1 MTFSE
6 ECILHR
12 LCRIVAA
19 GQQVACDT
27 GKSMRADSLLWQ
39 RKREVEP
46 MVEIKAFCAVRPR
59 QDLAEKIAALPYDV
73 YSRGEAA
80 EEVKKNPFSFL
91 KIDRPEAQF
100 DENTDMYS
108 PAVYQ
113 AAGNEL
119 REMIGRGEFIQEKS
133 PCLYLYELT
142 MDGRTQTGVCC
153 CASVADYENG
163 VIKRHENTRPEK
175 EEDRIRHVEA
185 CGAQTG
191 PIFLACRDHDRLT
204 ALEEQVKKEEP
215 LYSFTAED
223 GIRHQ
228 MWRISR
234 GETIHEICE
243 IFGGMDSLYIADGH
257 HRAASAVSVAV
268 RRRKMTDPAGQIGK
282 DGEVSLEMLPES
294 EAFLSVIFPESELKV
309 LDYNRW
315 VKDLNGYSREEFLN
329 HVGEKFRMT
338 HLPSAVHPKEKGRF
352 SMYLDGQWYE
362 LEEKTEKNRTDAV
375 ESLDVSILQ
384 NEILSPV
391 LGIKNPKT
399 DKRIQFIG
407 GIRGLSELERLV
419 DAQGGAAFALYPTSM
434 EELFRAADQ
443 GRLMPPKSTW
453 FEPKLRSGLFLH
465 MIS

>member
-91 KIDRPEAQF
+91 KIDRPEVQF

-191 PIFLACRDHDRLT
+191 PIFLACRKNQKLT
-204 ALEEQVKKEEP
+204 ELEEREKKAVP
-215 LYSFTAED
+215 IYSFTAED

-228 MWRISR
+228 VWKIENE
-234 GETIHEICE
+234 ETIRSICE
-243 IFGGMDSLYIADGH
+243 IFEAMDSLYIADGH
-257 HRAASAVSVAV
+257 HRAASAVRVARK
-268 RRRKMTDPAGQIGK
+268 RREKEVPEGQR
-282 DGEVSLEMLPES
+282 LEEKPEA
-294 EAFLSVIFPESELKV
+294 EAFLSVIFPENELKV

-315 VKDLNGYSREEFLN
+315 VKDLNGYSRKEFLN

-338 HLPSAVHPKEKGRF
+338 PLPSAVHPKEKGRF

>member
-1 MTFSE
+1 
-6 ECILHR
+6 
-12 LCRIVAA
+12 
-19 GQQVACDT
+19 
-27 GKSMRADSLLWQ
+27 
-39 RKREVEP
+39 

-191 PIFLACRDHDRLT
+191 PIFLACRKNQKLT
-204 ALEEQVKKEEP
+204 EHEER
-215 LYSFTAED
+215 D
-223 GIRHQ
+223 
-228 MWRISR
+228 
-234 GETIHEICE
+234 
-243 IFGGMDSLYIADGH
+243 
-257 HRAASAVSVAV
+257 
-268 RRRKMTDPAGQIGK
+268 
-282 DGEVSLEMLPES
+282 
-294 EAFLSVIFPESELKV
+294 
-309 LDYNRW
+309 N
-315 VKDLNGYSREEFLN
+315 
-329 HVGEKFRMT
+329 
-338 HLPSAVHPKEKGRF
+338 KG
-352 SMYLDGQWYE
+352 D
-362 LEEKTEKNRTDAV
+362 TN
-375 ESLDVSILQ
+375 
-384 NEILSPV
+384 
-391 LGIKNPKT
+391 
-399 DKRIQFIG
+399 
-407 GIRGLSELERLV
+407 
-419 DAQGGAAFALYPTSM
+419 
-434 EELFRAADQ
+434 
-443 GRLMPPKSTW
+443 
-453 FEPKLRSGLFLH
+453 
-465 MIS
+465 

>member
-1 MTFSE
+1 M
-6 ECILHR
+6 
-12 LCRIVAA
+12 A
-19 GQQVACDT
+19 
-27 GKSMRADSLLWQ
+27 
-39 RKREVEP
+39 
-46 MVEIKAFCAVRPR
+46 EIKAFCAVRPR
-59 QDLAEKIAALPYDV
+59 KDLADKIAALPYDV
-73 YSRGEAA
+73 YSRSEAA
-80 EEVKKNPFSFL
+80 ELVKKNPCSFL
-91 KIDRPEAQF
+91 KIDRPEVQF
-100 DENTDMYS
+100 DQETDMYA
-108 PAVYQ
+108 PQVYQ
-113 AAGNEL
+113 AAGDTL
-119 REMIGRGEFIQEKS
+119 REMMEKGEFVQEET

-163 VIKRHENTRPEK
+163 VIKRHENTRQDK

-315 VKDLNGYSREEFLN
+315 VKDLNGASGEEFL
-329 HVGEKFRMT
+329 EKVKERF
-338 HLPSAVHPKEKGRF
+338 HLTPLSGAAHPEKKGAF
-352 SMYLDGQWYE
+352 TMYLEGQWYR
-362 LEEKTEKNRTDAV
+362 LEEKDRKNRTDAV
-375 ESLDVSILQ
+375 DSLDVSILQ
-384 NEILSPV
+384 NEILSPI
-391 LGIKNPKT
+391 LGIGDPKT
-399 DKRIQFIG
+399 DQRIRFIG
-407 GIRGLSELERLV
+407 GIRGLSSLEQMT
-419 DAQGGAAFALYPTSM
+419 DENGGVAFAMYPTSM
-434 EELFRAADQ
+434 EELFRVADQ

-453 FEPKLRSGLFLH
+453 FEPKLRSGLLIH
-465 MIS
+465 KI

>member
-91 KIDRPEAQF
+91 KIDRPEVQF

-191 PIFLACRDHDRLT
+191 PIFLACRKNQQLT
-204 ALEEQVKKEEP
+204 
-215 LYSFTAED
+215 
-223 GIRHQ
+223 
-228 MWRISR
+228 
-234 GETIHEICE
+234 
-243 IFGGMDSLYIADGH
+243 
-257 HRAASAVSVAV
+257 
-268 RRRKMTDPAGQIGK
+268 
-282 DGEVSLEMLPES
+282 
-294 EAFLSVIFPESELKV
+294 
-309 LDYNRW
+309 
-315 VKDLNGYSREEFLN
+315 
-329 HVGEKFRMT
+329 
-338 HLPSAVHPKEKGRF
+338 
-352 SMYLDGQWYE
+352 E
-362 LEEKTEKNRTDAV
+362 LEERE
-375 ESLDVSILQ
+375 
-384 NEILSPV
+384 
-391 LGIKNPKT
+391 
-399 DKRIQFIG
+399 G
-407 GIRGLSELERLV
+407 GSDLFFHSRGWNS
-419 DAQGGAAFALYPTSM
+419 S
-434 EELFRAADQ
+434 
-443 GRLMPPKSTW
+443 
-453 FEPKLRSGLFLH
+453 SGLEN
-465 MIS
+465 

>member
-1 MTFSE
+1 
-6 ECILHR
+6 
-12 LCRIVAA
+12 
-19 GQQVACDT
+19 
-27 GKSMRADSLLWQ
+27 
-39 RKREVEP
+39 
-46 MVEIKAFCAVRPR
+46 
-59 QDLAEKIAALPYDV
+59 
-73 YSRGEAA
+73 
-80 EEVKKNPFSFL
+80 
-91 KIDRPEAQF
+91 
-100 DENTDMYS
+100 
-108 PAVYQ
+108 
-113 AAGNEL
+113 
-119 REMIGRGEFIQEKS
+119 
-133 PCLYLYELT
+133 
-142 MDGRTQTGVCC
+142 MDGRTQTGIVA
-153 CASVADYENG
+153 CASIDDYENG
-163 VIKRHENTRPEK
+163 VIKKHENTRAEK
-175 EEDRIRHVEA
+175 EKDRICHVDA
-185 CGAQTG
+185 CDAQTG
-191 PIFLACRDHDRLT
+191 PIFLAYRADEAIRAVVT
-204 ALEEQVKKEEP
+204 EQKKAEP
-215 LYSFTAED
+215 EYDFISPD
-223 GIRHQ
+223 GVAHRVWVI
-228 MWRISR
+228 R
-234 GETIHEICE
+234 GEEAVRSIQEAFAGIGS
-243 IFGGMDSLYIADGH
+243 IYIADGH
-257 HRAASAVSVAV
+257 HRAASAVRVARK
-268 RRRKMTDPAGQIGK
+268 RREKEVPEGQR
-282 DGEVSLEMLPES
+282 LEEKPEA
-294 EAFLSVIFPESELKV
+294 EAFLSVIFPENELKV

-338 HLPSAVHPKEKGRF
+338 PLPSVVHPKEKGRF